1 MMQKTPFGTLTV
13 SPEDDRNRVGA
24 VLRALF
30 WCESLL
36 ETAGWTPCVNET
48 SVSLQRTMNGQT
60 VEIFPLEAARMDLGR
75 SSRFS
80 REHLPI
86 TLNGKDACVRCIP
99 VEPRPLHTDMVASMI
114 LLLGRDDLFAAAI
127 PRTLHPIL
135 TSEQLATLPRRQ
147 RRERTAP
154 GQPSTSGRE
163 FLPEEQVLALLDAH
177 PSMTFE
183 VQFEMR
189 SGRLRNM
196 TARDVNEESED
207 EMPRI
212 SGAGMAYNPA
222 DYHLKT
228 VVDQAL
234 RQFRN
239 IAVDRV
245 TMLSIGGH
253 LHRTDSAEDEEE

>member
-1 MMQKTPFGTLTV
+1 
-13 SPEDDRNRVGA
+13 
-24 VLRALF
+24 
-30 WCESLL
+30 
-36 ETAGWTPCVNET
+36 
-48 SVSLQRTMNGQT
+48 
-60 VEIFPLEAARMDLGR
+60 
-75 SSRFS
+75 
-80 REHLPI
+80 
-86 TLNGKDACVRCIP
+86 
-99 VEPRPLHTDMVASMI
+99 MI

-245 TMLSIGGH
+245 TMLSIGGL
-253 LHRTDSAEDEEE
+253 LHRTESAEDEEE

>member
-1 MMQKTPFGTLTV
+1 
-13 SPEDDRNRVGA
+13 
-24 VLRALF
+24 
-30 WCESLL
+30 
-36 ETAGWTPCVNET
+36 
-48 SVSLQRTMNGQT
+48 
-60 VEIFPLEAARMDLGR
+60 
-75 SSRFS
+75 
-80 REHLPI
+80 
-86 TLNGKDACVRCIP
+86 
-99 VEPRPLHTDMVASMI
+99 
-114 LLLGRDDLFAAAI
+114 
-127 PRTLHPIL
+127 
-135 TSEQLATLPRRQ
+135 
-147 RRERTAP
+147 
-154 GQPSTSGRE
+154 
-163 FLPEEQVLALLDAH
+163 
-177 PSMTFE
+177 MTFE

-234 RQFRN
+234 LQFRN